1 MSAWWSNLAE
11 RDRRMLAIGAVL
23 VAALLFWALW
33 FDPLLQSRRGLAERA
48 KQAEAD
54 LVYMQAASQRLA
66 ALQSGGSASVFD
78 RGGRSLLALADASA
92 REAQLAKALKR
103 IEPVS
108 SGRVS
113 VWLEAAS
120 FDAVAQWLE
129 QLQSR
134 YGIRAEEFSVVG
146 TVAPGTVDARF
157 VLVDPSA

>member
-1 MSAWWSNLAE
+1 MRAWWSNLSE
-11 RDRRMLAIGAVL
+11 RDRRMLSIGSVV

-33 FDPLLQSRRGLAERA
+33 FDPLLQSRRSLADSVQ
-48 KQAEAD
+48 QAEAD
-54 LVYMQAASQRLA
+54 LVYMQSASQRLA
-66 ALQSGGSASVFD
+66 GLQSTGSASVFD

-92 REAQLAKALKR
+92 REAQLANALKR

-120 FDAVAQWLE
+120 FDATALWLE

-134 YGIRAEEFSVVG
+134 YGIRAEEFSVSRA
-146 TVAPGTVDARF
+146 VAPGQVDARI
-157 VLVDPSA
+157 VLVDPAA

>member
-1 MSAWWSNLAE
+1 MSLSE
-11 RDRRMLAIGAVL
+11 RDRRMLSIGGFV

-33 FDPLLQSRRGLAERA
+33 FDPLLQSRRSLADGV

-54 LVYMQAASQRLA
+54 LVYMQSASQRLA
-66 ALQSGGSASVFD
+66 GLQSGGSASVFE

-92 REAQLAKALKR
+92 REAQLANALKR

-108 SGRVS
+108 NGRVS

-120 FDAVAQWLE
+120 FDAMATWLE

-134 YGIRAEEFSVVG
+134 YGVRAEEFSVSR
-146 TVAPGTVDARF
+146 TVAPGQVDARI
-157 VLVDPSA
+157 VLVDPAA

>member
-1 MSAWWSNLAE
+1 MKTWWTNLSE
-11 RDRRMLAIGAVL
+11 RDRRMLSGGGLV

-33 FDPLLQSRRGLAERA
+33 FDPLLQTRRGLADGV

-66 ALQSGGSASVFD
+66 ALQAGGSATVFD

-92 REAQLAKALKR
+92 REAQLANALKR

-120 FDAVAQWLE
+120 FDAMATWLE

-134 YGIRAEEFSVVG
+134 YGVRAEEFSVSR
-146 TVAPGTVDARF
+146 TVAPGQVDARI
-157 VLVDPSA
+157 VLVDPAA